1 MLSVQVLTPEK
12 TIRQGTID
20 DIEKRE
26 STWLD
31 VTKPTKQELEVL
43 SKITEIPVS
52 DFEESLHQNQRP
64 ELRDT
69 AHYSMITLRFTHLK
83 NVEMETKPVVILV
96 SKERKDF
103 ITLHRHDS
111 LAIKRMFNYSDAK
124 KTALF
129 EQGATEL
136 LFALISEKIASYY
149 TVLNNTEMRIAKL
162 EALIFRPNGDNGES
176 IMREILRIKKTL
188 IYFYQSLT
196 GNREILSSIEQAF
209 ATFLDNKKVPRFR
222 LLASDITQL
231 IELTSTERDI
241 LTTTLEVHLSVISN
255 SLNQTMK
262 KVTSWGA
269 LILVPSLIAGI
280 YGMNFKHLP
289 WAEWA
294 WGFPALLIVMAV
306 LMGLLLKYFKRN
318 DWI

>member
-1 MLSVQVLTPEK
+1 MISVQVLTPEK
-12 TIRQGTID
+12 TIRSGTID
-20 DIEKRE
+20 DVRKKEA
-26 STWLD
+26 TWLD
-31 VTKPTKQELEVL
+31 VAKPSKEDLEKL
-43 SKITEIPVS
+43 AHLTEIPISV
-52 DFEESLHQNQRP
+52 FEESLHPSQRP

-69 AHYSMITLRFTHLK
+69 AHYSVITLRFTHLK
-83 NVEMETKPVVILV
+83 NGEMATKPVVILV

-111 LAIKRMFNYSDAK
+111 LAVKRMFDYPDAK
-124 KTALF
+124 KAALF

-136 LFALISEKIASYY
+136 LFALISEKITSYY
-149 TVLNNTEMRIAKL
+149 TVLNDTETRIAKL

-231 IELTSTERDI
+231 IELASTERDI
-241 LTTTLEVHLSVISN
+241 LTTTLEVHLSMISN

-269 LILVPSLIAGI
+269 LILVPSLIAGV
-280 YGMNFKHLP
+280 YGMNFKYLP
-289 WAEWA
+289 WTEQV
-294 WGFPALLIVMAV
+294 WGFPLLLFIMAV
-306 LMGLLLKYFKRN
+306 LMGLLLKYFRKK

>member
-1 MLSVQVLTPEK
+1 MITIQVLTPEK
-12 TIRQGTID
+12 TIRPGTMD
-20 DIEKRE
+20 DVRKRE
-26 STWLD
+26 MTWLD
-31 VTKPTKQELEVL
+31 ITKPTKLELEVL
-43 SKITEIPVS
+43 SKITEILVS
-52 DFEESLHQNQRP
+52 DFEESLHPNQRP

-83 NVEMETKPVVILV
+83 NGEMVTKPVVVLV

-111 LAIKRMFNYSDAK
+111 LAIKRMMNYPDQK
-124 KTALF
+124 KAALF

-136 LFALISEKIASYY
+136 LFALISEKNLSYY
-149 TVLNNTEMRIAKL
+149 TVLSDIEKRIASL
-162 EALIFRPNGDNGES
+162 ESLIFQPNGDKGES
-176 IMREILRIKKTL
+176 VMREILKIKKTL

-209 ATFLDNKKVPRFR
+209 ASFLDNKKVPRFR
-222 LLASDITQL
+222 LLASDLTQL
-231 IELTSTERDI
+231 IELVSTERDI
-241 LTTTLEVHLSVISN
+241 LTTTMEVHLSTVSN
-255 SLNQTMK
+255 ALNETMK

-269 LILVPSLIAGI
+269 LILVPSLIAGV

-289 WAEWA
+289 GSDHPL
-294 WGFPALLIVMAV
+294 GFP
-306 LMGLLLKYFKRN
+306 LLLFIMAGAVWILLMFFRKK

>member
-1 MLSVQVLTPEK
+1 MLTVQVLTPEK

-20 DIEKRE
+20 DLEKRE
-26 STWLD
+26 MTWLD
-31 VTKPTKQELEVL
+31 ITKPSKQELEAL
-43 SKITEIPVS
+43 SKITDISVS
-52 DFEESLHQNQRP
+52 DFEESLHPNQRP
-64 ELRDT
+64 ELHDT

-83 NVEMETKPVVILV
+83 NGDMVTKPVVVLV

-111 LAIKRMFNYSDAK
+111 LAIKRIMNYPDQK
-124 KTALF
+124 KIALF

-136 LFALISEKIASYY
+136 LFALISEKNLSYY
-149 TVLNNTEMRIAKL
+149 TVLSDIEKRIAGL
-162 EALIFRPNGDNGES
+162 ESLIFQPNGDKGEGV
-176 IMREILRIKKTL
+176 MREILKTKKTL

-209 ATFLDNKKVPRFR
+209 ASFLDNKKVPRFR
-222 LLASDITQL
+222 LLASDLTQL
-231 IELTSTERDI
+231 IELVSTERDI
-241 LTTTLEVHLSVISN
+241 LTTTMEVHLSTVSN
-255 SLNQTMK
+255 ALNETMK

-289 WAEWA
+289 LAEQA
-294 WGFPALLIVMAV
+294 WGFPLLLSIMAI
-306 LMGLLLKYFKRN
+306 LMGLLLKFFRKK

>member
-1 MLSVQVLTPEK
+1 MLTVQVLTPEK

-20 DIEKRE
+20 DVEKRE
-26 STWLD
+26 MTWLD
-31 VTKPTKQELEVL
+31 ITKPAKLELEAL
-43 SKITEIPVS
+43 SKVTDISVS
-52 DFEESLHQNQRP
+52 DFEESLHPNQRP

-69 AHYSMITLRFTHLK
+69 EHYSMITLRFTHLK
-83 NVEMETKPVVILV
+83 NGDMVTKPVVVLV

-111 LAIKRMFNYSDAK
+111 LAIKRIMNYPDQK
-124 KTALF
+124 KIALF
-129 EQGATEL
+129 ERGATEL
-136 LFALISEKIASYY
+136 LFALISEKNLSYY
-149 TVLNNTEMRIAKL
+149 TVLSDIEKRIAGL
-162 EALIFRPNGDNGES
+162 ESLIFQPNGDKGEGV
-176 IMREILRIKKTL
+176 MREILKIKKTL

-209 ATFLDNKKVPRFR
+209 ASFLDNKKAPRFR
-222 LLASDITQL
+222 LLASDLTQL
-231 IELTSTERDI
+231 IELVSTERDI
-241 LTTTLEVHLSVISN
+241 LTTTMEVHLSTVSN
-255 SLNQTMK
+255 ALNETMK

-289 WAEWA
+289 WAEQV
-294 WGFPALLIVMAV
+294 WGFPLLLFIMAI
-306 LMGLLLKYFKRN
+306 LMGLLLKYFKKK